1 MDGSANTP
9 RRDAYGFGQ
18 FGRDLANEVR
28 LRIKDPLDGKIAM
41 LEARVAALET
51 LMSWKA
57 PAANCDTSAH
67 GATVMKP
74 NAEIS

>member
-1 MDGSANTP
+1 
-9 RRDAYGFGQ
+9 
-18 FGRDLANEVR
+18 
-28 LRIKDPLDGKIAM
+28 
-41 LEARVAALET
+41 LET